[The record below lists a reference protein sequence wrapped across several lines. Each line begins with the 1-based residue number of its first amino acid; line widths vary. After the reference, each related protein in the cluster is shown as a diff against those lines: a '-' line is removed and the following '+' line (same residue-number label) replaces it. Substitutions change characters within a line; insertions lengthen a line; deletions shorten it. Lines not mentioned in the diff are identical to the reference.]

1 MRSLGLIAPTRD
13 WYAASSPALD
23 AKPQEGGCVMKEG
36 DKFACL
42 TLPNHRIRLS
52 IVRDG
57 KSADLDLDSKDAS
70 AAAAQILESARDAFL
85 QSGKSKP
92 PQESGKQEPQ
102 WQAAYPTSIG
112 LGPSQRQEHESLLFQ
127 FGDAILA
134 IPVEKS
140 QLRRL
145 GEALIALSD
154 QTARLH

>member
-1 MRSLGLIAPTRD
+1 
-13 WYAASSPALD
+13 
-23 AKPQEGGCVMKEG
+23 MKEG

-42 TLPNHRIRLS
+42 TLPNHQIRLS

-57 KSADLDLDSKDAS
+57 QSADLDLDSKDAS

-85 QSGKSKP
+85 QSGRSNSR
-92 PQESGKQEPQ
+92 QDAAKQEAE
-102 WQAAYPTSIG
+102 WQSAHPTSIG
-112 LGPSQRQEHESLLFQ
+112 LGPSQQEEHESLLFQ
-127 FGDAILA
+127 FGDAVLA
-134 IPVEKS
+134 ITIEKS